1 MTRLQAVFI
10 GLRGAMSFADK
21 ASIEEPMTTEPTA
34 KTASFGALLHLVRY
48 AGRHLGRAIAALAA
62 LTVSAI
68 ATLAVPFALRRM
80 IDFGFSK
87 DSGGAI
93 DVYFLVVA
101 GVVVVIAL
109 AAATRY
115 YLVTTLGERVVAD
128 LRRDVFAHLTGLD
141 ATFYDSARIGELVSR
156 LTADTTQIKAAFGS
170 SASTALRNLFMF
182 VGSTALMVYTSP
194 KLSALEFV
202 AIPVIAAPLIA
213 SGRVVRRRSR
223 RAQDTLAEATAFAA
237 ESLGAVRTMQAFGAE
252 AGSKAHFGE
261 AVEGAYRAA
270 GEAAVTRSILIAVA
284 VSLAFCS
291 VVFVLWL
298 GAHDVLA
305 GRMSAGL
312 LSQFVLFAVLG
323 ATSLGELSQVWNE
336 AAAAAGSAER
346 IAELL
351 AVTPLIVAPP
361 GPLSMPTPPRGAIAF
376 EHVGFAYQGAPD
388 ARVFDDLSFA
398 IAPGERV
405 AIVGASGAGKSTL
418 FHLMMRFYDCDEGR
432 VLVDGVD
439 VRAVDPADL
448 RARIASVPQEPS
460 IFGATVAEN
469 IAYGREGARER
480 AIEAAARRAAADGF
494 IREMDKGYATEL
506 GERGATLSGGQKQRL
521 AIARA
526 ILKDAPTLLLDE
538 ATSALDAENE
548 AQVQA
553 ALDDVMTG
561 RTTLV
566 IAHRLATVLK
576 ADRILVMEAG
586 RIVEEGDHASLV
598 ARGGVYARLARLQF
612 HLGAAALMDGGATI

>member
-1 MTRLQAVFI
+1 MTEAATKSGSFRALLPLLRY
-10 GLRGAMSFADK
+10 GLRY
-21 ASIEEPMTTEPTA
+21 
-34 KTASFGALLHLVRY
+34 R
-48 AGRHLGRAIAALAA
+48 GRALAALAA
-62 LTVSAI
+62 LTVSSA

-87 DSGGAI
+87 DSRGAI
-93 DVYFLVVA
+93 DAYFVA
-101 GVVVVIAL
+101 MAVVVLIIAL

-141 ATFYDSARIGELVSR
+141 ASFYDTARVGELVSR

-170 SASTALRNLFMF
+170 SASIALRNLFMF

-194 KLSALEFV
+194 KLSALV
-202 AIPVIAAPLIA
+202 LIAIPVIAAPLIV
-213 SGRVVRRRSR
+213 SGRIVRRRSR
-223 RAQDTLAEATAFAA
+223 HAQDTLADATAFAS

-252 AGSKAHFGE
+252 ASSKTLFAR
-261 AVEGAYRAA
+261 AVESAY
-270 GEAAVTRSILIAVA
+270 EAARDATVTRAFLIAVA

-305 GRMSAGL
+305 GRMTGGL
-312 LSQFVLFAVLG
+312 LSQFVLFAVLA
-323 ATSLGELSQVWNE
+323 ATSLGELSQVWSE
-336 AAAAAGSAER
+336 AAAAAGSAGR
-346 IAELL
+346 ISELL
-351 AVTPLIVAPP
+351 AVQPRIVAPKRP
-361 GPLSMPTPPRGAIAF
+361 AATFSPPRGAIAF
-376 EHVGFAYQGAPD
+376 DHVSFAYEGAPD
-388 ARVFDDLSFA
+388 AHVIDDVSLA

-405 AIVGASGAGKSTL
+405 AIVGASGAGKSTVFQL
-418 FHLMMRFYDCDEGR
+418 IMRFYDCTEGR

-439 VRAVDPADL
+439 VKAVDPKDL
-448 RARIASVPQEPS
+448 RARIAPVPQEAS
-460 IFGATVAEN
+460 IFGGTVSDN
-469 IAYGREGARER
+469 IAYGREHASEA

-494 IREMDKGYATEL
+494 IRDLDNGYATKL
-506 GERGATLSGGQKQRL
+506 GERGVTLSGGQRQRL

-526 ILKDAPTLLLDE
+526 ILKDSPILLLDE
-538 ATSALDAENE
+538 ATSALDAHNE

-553 ALDDVMTG
+553 ALDDVMSG

-566 IAHRLATVLK
+566 IAHRLATVLG

-586 RIVEEGDHASLV
+586 RIVEEGDHAALI
-598 ARGGVYARLARLQF
+598 AKGGVYARLARLQF
-612 HLGAAALMDGGATI
+612 ESGSSTLSEAAATK

>member
-1 MTRLQAVFI
+1 MV
-10 GLRGAMSFADK
+10 
-21 ASIEEPMTTEPTA
+21 EPA
-34 KTASFGALLHLVRY
+34 IKSASFRALLPLLRY
-48 AGRHLGRAIAALAA
+48 GRRYSGRALAALAA
-62 LTVSAI
+62 LTASAA

-87 DSGGAI
+87 DGGGAI
-93 DVYFLVVA
+93 DAYFLAMGAVVL
-101 GVVVVIAL
+101 VIAL

-141 ATFYDSARIGELVSR
+141 AAFYDRARIGELVSR

-170 SASTALRNLFMF
+170 SASQALRNLFML

-194 KLSALEFV
+194 KLSALVLV

-213 SGRVVRRRSR
+213 SGRILRGRSR
-223 RAQDTLAEATAFAA
+223 HAQDALADATAFAS

-252 AGSKAHFGE
+252 GGSKARFAR
-261 AVEGAYRAA
+261 AVESAYDAA
-270 GEAAVTRSILIAVA
+270 RKAAVTRAVIIAVA

-323 ATSLGELSQVWNE
+323 ATSLGELSQVWSE
-336 AAAAAGSAER
+336 TVAAAGAAGR
-346 IAELL
+346 ISELL
-351 AVTPLIVAPP
+351 AIEPLIVAPP
-361 GPLSMPTPPRGAIAF
+361 TPVAMPAPPRGAVAF
-376 EHVGFAYQGAPD
+376 EHVSFAYDGAPD
-388 ARVFDDLSFA
+388 LRVIDDLSFS

-405 AIVGASGAGKSTL
+405 AIVGPSGAGKSTVFQL
-418 FHLMMRFYDCDEGR
+418 IMRFYDCREGR

-439 VRAVDPADL
+439 VRSVDPGEL
-448 RARIASVPQEPS
+448 RQHIATVPQDAS
-460 IFGATVAEN
+460 IFGGTVSEN
-469 IAYGREGARER
+469 IAYGRDDASERE
-480 AIEAAARRAAADGF
+480 IEAAARRAAADGF
-494 IREMDKGYATEL
+494 IRDLDKGYATEL
-506 GERGATLSGGQKQRL
+506 GERGVTLSGGQKQRL

-526 ILKDAPTLLLDE
+526 IVKNSPILLLDE
-538 ATSALDAENE
+538 ATSALDAHNE

-553 ALDDVMTG
+553 ALDDVMSG

-576 ADRILVMEAG
+576 ADRILVLEAG
-586 RIVEEGDHASLV
+586 RIVEEGDHAGLV
-598 ARGGVYARLARLQF
+598 AKGGVYARLAQLQF
-612 HLGAAALMDGGATI
+612 EPGAAALRETARASETPAAGLDRRRA

>member
-1 MTRLQAVFI
+1 MTIEPANRA
-10 GLRGAMSFADK
+10 
-21 ASIEEPMTTEPTA
+21 ASLA
-34 KTASFGALLHLVRY
+34 ALLPLVRY
-48 AGRHLGRAIAALAA
+48 GRRYLGRGLAA
-62 LTVSAI
+62 LGALTLSSA
-68 ATLAVPFALRRM
+68 ATLAVPFALRSM

-87 DSGGAI
+87 ESGGTI
-93 DVYFLVVA
+93 NVYFMAMAALVVI
-101 GVVVVIAL
+101 IAVS
-109 AAATRY
+109 AAARY

-128 LRRDVFAHLTGLD
+128 LRRDVFAHLSHLD
-141 ATFYDSARIGELVSR
+141 ASFYDSARTGELVSR

-170 SASTALRNLFMF
+170 SASIALRNLFMF

-194 KLSALEFV
+194 KLSALVLV

-223 RAQDTLAEATAFAA
+223 RAQDTLAEATAFAS
-237 ESLGAVRTMQAFGAE
+237 ESLGATRTMQAFGAE
-252 AGSKAHFGE
+252 RASQARFGDE
-261 AVEGAYRAA
+261 IEDAYRAA
-270 GEAAVTRSILIAVA
+270 RDAAATRSLLIAVA

-298 GAHDVLA
+298 GARDVLA
-305 GRMSAGL
+305 GRMSGGL
-312 LSQFVLFAVLG
+312 LSQFVLFAVLA

-336 AAAAAGSAER
+336 VSAAAGSAGR

-351 AVTPLIVAPP
+351 AVSPRIVAPARP
-361 GPLSMPTPPRGAIAF
+361 VPMPSPPRGAIEFRRVA
-376 EHVGFAYQGAPD
+376 FAYPSAPE
-388 ARVFDDLSFA
+388 ACVLDDLSFSV
-398 IAPGERV
+398 APGERV
-405 AIVGASGAGKSTL
+405 AIVGASGAGKSTVFQL
-418 FHLMMRFYDCDEGR
+418 IMRFYDTDQGQ
-432 VLVDGVD
+432 VLVDGAD
-439 VRAVDPADL
+439 VKTVDPKDL
-448 RARIASVPQEPS
+448 RERIALAPQEAA

-469 IAYGREGARER
+469 IAYGRSEASEA
-480 AIEAAARRAAADGF
+480 AIEKAARRAAADGF
-494 IREMDKGYATEL
+494 IEELVMGYETRL
-506 GERGATLSGGQKQRL
+506 GERGVTLSGGQRQRL

-526 ILKDAPTLLLDE
+526 ILKDSPILLLDE

-548 AQVQA
+548 AQVQR

-598 ARGGVYARLARLQF
+598 ARNGVYARLARLQF
-612 HLGAAALMDGGATI
+612 ESGAAALSEASAGG

>member
-1 MTRLQAVFI
+1 ML
-10 GLRGAMSFADK
+10 GAPFGRDAPMD
-21 ASIEEPMTTEPTA
+21 ERMTTEPTNRA
-34 KTASFGALLHLVRY
+34 ASMAALFPLVRY
-48 AGRHLGRAIAALAA
+48 GRRYFGRASAALAA
-62 LTVSAI
+62 LTISSA
-68 ATLAVPFALRRM
+68 ATLAVPFALRSM

-87 DSGGAI
+87 ESGGAI
-93 DVYFLVVA
+93 NVYFLA
-101 GVVVVIAL
+101 MAALVVVIAL

-128 LRRDVFAHLTGLD
+128 LRREVFAHLSRLD
-141 ATFYDSARIGELVSR
+141 ASFYDSARTGELVSR

-170 SASTALRNLFMF
+170 SASIALRNLFMF
-182 VGSTALMVYTSP
+182 IGAIALMVYTSP
-194 KLSALEFV
+194 KLSALVLV
-202 AIPVIAAPLIA
+202 AIPLIAAPLIA

-223 RAQDTLAEATAFAA
+223 RAQDTLAEATAFAS
-237 ESLGAVRTMQAFGAE
+237 ESLGATRTMQAFGAE
-252 AGSKAHFGE
+252 SASQARFGE
-261 AVEGAYRAA
+261 EIESAYRAA
-270 GEAAVTRSILIAVA
+270 RDAAATRSLLIAIA

-298 GAHDVLA
+298 GARDVLA
-305 GRMSAGL
+305 GRMSGGL

-336 AAAAAGSAER
+336 VSAAAGSAGR

-351 AVTPLIVAPP
+351 AVRPRIVAPTKP
-361 GPLSMPTPPRGAIAF
+361 IRMPSPPRGAIEFRHVAF
-376 EHVGFAYQGAPD
+376 SYSSAPEV
-388 ARVFDDLSFA
+388 RVLEDLNFS

-405 AIVGASGAGKSTL
+405 AIVGPSGAGKSTIFQL
-418 FHLMMRFYDCDEGR
+418 ILRFYDSDEGH

-439 VRAVDPADL
+439 VKAVDPKDL
-448 RARIASVPQEPS
+448 RERIAPVQQEAA

-469 IAYGREGARER
+469 IAYGRAEASEV
-480 AIEAAARRAAADGF
+480 AIEEAARRAAADGF
-494 IREMDKGYATEL
+494 VRELGLGYATKL
-506 GERGATLSGGQKQRL
+506 GERGVTLSGGQRQRL

-526 ILKDAPTLLLDE
+526 ILKDSPILLLDE
-538 ATSALDAENE
+538 ATSALDAQNE
-548 AQVQA
+548 ALVQS

-586 RIVEEGDHASLV
+586 CIVEEGDHASLV
-598 ARGGVYARLARLQF
+598 ARNGVYARLARLQF
-612 HLGAAALMDGGATI
+612 ESGAAALNEANAAS

>member
-1 MTRLQAVFI
+1 MA
-10 GLRGAMSFADK
+10 
-21 ASIEEPMTTEPTA
+21 EPA
-34 KTASFGALLHLVRY
+34 IKSASFGALLPLLRY
-48 AGRHLGRAIAALAA
+48 GRRYSGRALAALAA
-62 LTVSAI
+62 LTASAA

-93 DVYFLVVA
+93 DAYFLAMGAVVL
-101 GVVVVIAL
+101 VIAL

-128 LRRDVFAHLTGLD
+128 LRHDVFAHLTGLD
-141 ATFYDSARIGELVSR
+141 AAFYDRARIGELVSR

-170 SASTALRNLFMF
+170 SASQALRNTFMF

-194 KLSALEFV
+194 KLSALV
-202 AIPVIAAPLIA
+202 LIAIPVIAAPLIA
-213 SGRVVRRRSR
+213 SGRILRGRSR
-223 RAQDTLAEATAFAA
+223 HAQDALADATAFAS
-237 ESLGAVRTMQAFGAE
+237 ESLSAVRTMQAFGAE
-252 AGSKAHFGE
+252 AGSKARFAR
-261 AVEGAYRAA
+261 AVESAYDAA
-270 GEAAVTRSILIAVA
+270 RKAAVTRALLIAVA

-323 ATSLGELSQVWNE
+323 ATSLGELSQVWSE
-336 AAAAAGSAER
+336 TVATAGAAGR
-346 IAELL
+346 ISELL
-351 AVTPLIVAPP
+351 AIEPLIVAPP
-361 GPLSMPTPPRGAIAF
+361 APVSMPRPPQGAIAF
-376 EHVGFAYQGAPD
+376 EHVSFAYDGAPD
-388 ARVFDDLSFA
+388 TRVIDDLSFS

-405 AIVGASGAGKSTL
+405 AIVGPSGAGKSTMFQL
-418 FHLMMRFYDCDEGR
+418 IMRFYDCNEGR
-432 VLVDGVD
+432 ALVDGVD
-439 VRAVDPADL
+439 VRTVDPSEL
-448 RARIASVPQEPS
+448 RARIAPVPQEAS
-460 IFGATVAEN
+460 IFGGTVSEN
-469 IAYGREGARER
+469 IAYGREDASERE
-480 AIEAAARRAAADGF
+480 IEAAARRAAADGF
-494 IREMDKGYATEL
+494 IRDLDRGYATEL
-506 GERGATLSGGQKQRL
+506 GERGVTLSGGQRQRL

-526 ILKDAPTLLLDE
+526 ILKNAPILLLDE
-538 ATSALDAENE
+538 ATSALDAHNE

-553 ALDDVMTG
+553 ALDDVMSG

-586 RIVEEGDHASLV
+586 RIVEEGDHAGLV
-598 ARGGVYARLARLQF
+598 AKGGVYARLARLQF
-612 HLGAAALMDGGATI
+612 EPGSAALRETAAANETRVEEFDRRRA